1 MERYGMVTVL
11 HTFMRGNRRIAE
23 CVCDC
28 GVKFNRRL
36 DQIKDKQRAK
46 VSCGCHVL
54 VNAAAMGEANLR
66 IERLIGNRYGALVVV
81 GYEKDTT
88 SGHYN
93 HRLLCK
99 CDCGND
105 TKVAQSNLTTGN
117 TQSCGCRTKPK
128 ETA

>member
-11 HTFMRGNRRIAE
+11 HTFMRGRRRIAE

-46 VSCGCHVL
+46 VSCGFHVL
-54 VNAAAMGEANLR
+54 VNAADMGDANLR
-66 IERLIGNRYGALVVV
+66 IERLIGNRYGALVVL

-93 HRLLCK
+93 HKLLCK

-128 ETA
+128 ETV

>member
-11 HTFMRGNRRIAE
+11 HTFMRGRRRIAE

-36 DQIKDKQRAK
+36 DQIKDKQRAR

-128 ETA
+128 ETV